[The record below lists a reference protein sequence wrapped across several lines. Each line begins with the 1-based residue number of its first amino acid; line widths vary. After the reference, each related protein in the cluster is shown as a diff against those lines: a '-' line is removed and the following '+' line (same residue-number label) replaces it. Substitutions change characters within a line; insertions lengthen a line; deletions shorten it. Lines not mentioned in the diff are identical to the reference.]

1 MMKPEDYPVIDAADA
16 RRKAVI
22 GLESGYVGIGA
33 LCKYM
38 LRILDAFDAM
48 ARVGF
53 SLCATDV
60 YSPDT
65 DVLDIAA
72 EVATPERTSWSASGI
87 DGVDE
92 QHPLAALLAAADTL
106 KEPTDG

>member
-1 MMKPEDYPVIDAADA
+1 MDVKLLRQQCETYLNGSDWPIDNDVP
-16 RRKAVI
+16 RV
-22 GLESGYVGIGA
+22 L
-33 LCKYM
+33 
-38 LRILDAFDAM
+38 LRILDAFEAM
-48 ARVGF
+48 ATVGF

-106 KEPTDG
+106 NPKGT

>member
-1 MMKPEDYPVIDAADA
+1 MTPEDYPVIDAADA

-48 ARVGF
+48 EREKWF
-53 SLCATDV
+53 LDT
-60 YSPDT
+60 SPT
-65 DVLDIAA
+65 MGTWHVLDG
-72 EVATPERTSWSASGI
+72 EG
-87 DGVDE
+87 GVITEGHDS
-92 QHPLAALLAAADTL
+92 PLAALLAAADTI